1 MCYFYPP
8 VHSRSVRERTYVR
21 VHGSPPVQCTLSSG
35 KMSEPS
41 SSYMLLD
48 VAGLFNNHVKRSST
62 ILYSIFW
69 LIVPYQT
76 AKYYK
81 LYWNVNNIFGE
92 QAQAATRSSFQEREK
107 ERKKKHLLQPLCGPL
122 KTVVVFTYLHFVNGC
137 VINPNVRYGNKSDF

>member
-35 KMSEPS
+35 KMSCPNLTHP
-41 SSYMLLD
+41 MLLD
-48 VAGLFNNHVKRSST
+48 VAGLFNNRVKRSST
-62 ILYSIFW
+62 ILFFFFGCSYPTKR
-69 LIVPYQT
+69 L
-76 AKYYK
+76 
-81 LYWNVNNIFGE
+81 NIINYIE
-92 QAQAATRSSFQEREK
+92 MSTIYLEKQAQAATRSSFQEREK
-107 ERKKKHLLQPLCGPL
+107 EEKKHLLQPLCGPL